1 MGSKG
6 RSTLAVREVTR
17 LVALCLLLAAP
28 MMVAGQERLALVG
41 GTAITIADARPLEDA
56 VILLRDGRIEQLGAR
71 RDVQVPDDYRV
82 VDVKGQWITPGLID
96 SNVHLILMTVPEFF
110 VKYEDDL
117 EEIAIQ
123 SAQVGLKYGMTTMA
137 DSWGPLDPLKRARD
151 RINSGEITG
160 SRVLIAGN
168 IVGLGGPFSS
178 YFMGS
183 WDLRGISLRYGGW
196 VHPMIQQ
203 RIDKLWEAG
212 GGPELLAM
220 TPNEAADAMRAYI
233 AQGVDFVKVAVSAHG
248 IGPVE
253 PMMFS
258 PRVLQAMRQV
268 VREAGIPFQ
277 THSFTVES
285 LRASIDLEPDLLQ
298 HPNVMSTPWQY
309 ASEAQKSAIREMIVE
324 IADKGILSGLMA
336 IPNREQIRIYAEWDS
351 SQHDDPWINQ
361 IMDFR
366 KGTFVG
372 ADFEQLSEG
381 VKVWL
386 DADVPFTIATDQGP
400 EAADLGPV
408 VWGRLGRAHFDRME
422 ALQEIG
428 ASPQDI
434 LVAATRNG
442 AAAYG
447 LEDRLGTI
455 EAGKVA
461 DLLVLGGDPLAD
473 VVNLRKIRYVI
484 KDGRIVDR
492 ESLPTVK
499 VLDYDPAAAWPQ

>member
-1 MGSKG
+1 
-6 RSTLAVREVTR
+6 
-17 LVALCLLLAAP
+17 
-28 MMVAGQERLALVG
+28 
-41 GTAITIADARPLEDA
+41 
-56 VILLRDGRIEQLGAR
+56 
-71 RDVQVPDDYRV
+71 
-82 VDVKGQWITPGLID
+82 
-96 SNVHLILMTVPEFF
+96 
-110 VKYEDDL
+110 
-117 EEIAIQ
+117 
-123 SAQVGLKYGMTTMA
+123 
-137 DSWGPLDPLKRARD
+137 
-151 RINSGEITG
+151 
-160 SRVLIAGN
+160 
-168 IVGLGGPFSS
+168 
-178 YFMGS
+178 
-183 WDLRGISLRYGGW
+183 
-196 VHPMIQQ
+196 
-203 RIDKLWEAG
+203 
-212 GGPELLAM
+212 
-220 TPNEAADAMRAYI
+220 
-233 AQGVDFVKVAVSAHG
+233 
-248 IGPVE
+248 
-253 PMMFS
+253 MMFS